1 MLLKGQ
7 LHTKEQLKTKT
18 LLSAPLF
25 FFFLCVLY
33 MLLAGGVLLF

>member
-18 LLSAPLF
+18 LLSALL